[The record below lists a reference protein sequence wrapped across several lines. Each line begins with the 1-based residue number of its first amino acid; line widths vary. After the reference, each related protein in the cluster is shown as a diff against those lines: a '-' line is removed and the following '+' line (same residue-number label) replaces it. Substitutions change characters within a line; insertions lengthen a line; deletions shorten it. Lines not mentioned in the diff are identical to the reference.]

1 MNRFEGVLIGTD
13 SFHKGE
19 AVLLHHLEEVFVEME
34 EEPEVVLEQSEKAS
48 VGIFYD
54 CDLGMYGIEP
64 FENRAVF
71 LESGQP
77 LGKNRR
83 YYLGRDTAIYLKQR
97 EFAILL
103 G

>member
-48 VGIFYD
+48 VGIFTIVIWA
-54 CDLGMYGIEP
+54 CMELS
-64 FENRAVF
+64 R
-71 LESGQP
+71 
-77 LGKNRR
+77 
-83 YYLGRDTAIYLKQR
+83 LKTGLS
-97 EFAILL
+97 F
-103 G
+103 

>member
-48 VGIFYD
+48 VGIFEVCVTD
-54 CDLGMYGIEP
+54 VIWACMELS
-64 FENRAVF
+64 R
-71 LESGQP
+71 
-77 LGKNRR
+77 
-83 YYLGRDTAIYLKQR
+83 LKTGLS
-97 EFAILL
+97 F
-103 G
+103 